1 MATTVQSVERAF
13 AVLETFDE
21 DHPSRSAAEI
31 AELAGL
37 ARPTTYRLLQTL
49 QQLGYVRSNH
59 GRYEVTPRVLRL
71 GAGYLGRRSMA
82 AHAQPILD
90 KLSEQVGEHVAIGV
104 LDGNDVITVAAAN
117 SPHSRF
123 LAVAVQVGQRLP
135 AASTSLG
142 RVLLAHLPQADDAE
156 ARAVRDDGYV
166 VTDGLLESGLRAIG
180 VPVFD
185 RNRHAIA
192 SMSIA
197 VNAVRVSHDEL
208 VDRCLDPLRLAAGT
222 LADQLTSD
230 LVHTPTT

>member
-13 AVLETFDE
+13 AVLEAFDE
-21 DHPSRSAAEI
+21 EHPTRTAAEV
-31 AELAGL
+31 AEIAGL

-49 QQLGYVRSNH
+49 QQLGYVRAQH

-82 AHAQPILD
+82 ARAQPIID
-90 KLSEQVGEHVAIGV
+90 QLSEQVGEHVAIGV
-104 LDGNDVITVAAAN
+104 LDGADVITVAAAN
-117 SPHSRF
+117 SPQSRY
-123 LAVAVQVGQRLP
+123 LSVAVQVGQRLP
-135 AASTSLG
+135 AESTSLG
-142 RVLLAHLPQADDAE
+142 RVLVAHLPGATDAE
-156 ARAVRDDGYV
+156 SREIRETGFV

-185 RNRHAIA
+185 RNGRSIA

-197 VNAVRVSHDEL
+197 VNAVRITHDEL
-208 VDRCLDPLRLAAGT
+208 IGRCLQPLRDAAAL

-230 LVHTPTT
+230 LVHIPAG